1 MKGLTSLDLSH
12 NRLED
17 LPTTLNELVKLR
29 SLELAHNRIDAL
41 PAELAQLTA
50 LERLGIND
58 NAIAARPHVFDEMF
72 YPARDAEGR
81 AKANVLKA
89 LSLNNNALARPF
101 DLAKLR
107 DAAAP
112 RPLIPLSSGTPPSP
126 GSASAT
132 GDGKVRTALHASAP
146 KVTILSPPATPT
158 AKPRWYSASSCS

>member
-101 DLAKLR
+101 DAGKPLTPHEQILTNAARGLEMLER
-107 DAAAP
+107 DEC
-112 RPLIPLSSGTPPSP
+112 G
-126 GSASAT
+126 
-132 GDGKVRTALHASAP
+132 LHGAC
-146 KVTILSPPATPT
+146 VG
-158 AKPRWYSASSCS
+158 